1 MKMNNHHIALGKVKA
16 EIVLKNCK
24 MVNVL
29 SHSIENVDIAIND
42 GVIVGIGNYEGKTE
56 IDMKHKY
63 VSPGLIDGHVH
74 IESSMLPPSEFSKII
89 IPKGTTRVIAD
100 PHEIANVLG
109 VKGIGFMFKSSLD
122 TPLNVHIMIPSCV
135 PATLFESNG
144 ASISN
149 EDVYSLKKRDGILG
163 LGEVMDYP
171 SVINASQFMID
182 KLNLMNDMVIDGHA
196 PNVTGKELNS
206 YLLEH
211 IKTDHECTNVAEMNE
226 KLSRGMYIHLREGS
240 VTRNV
245 STLSKGVTVHN
256 SHRLLFCTDD
266 KHSMDIV
273 NEGHINYNLNVA
285 IENGVDPITAIQM
298 ATINIA
304 TCYQINNIGAIA
316 PGYVA
321 DIIAFDSLDKIEPN
335 FVMINGKVVSEN
347 GKINFHTKHYENLH
361 VMNSVKLN
369 PSDINFDLKLK
380 NSLVKVI
387 KLIPN
392 NVTTIKSMRNVLI
405 EDGLYKNNP
414 KDDILK
420 IAVVERHHY
429 TGNVGIGLLEG
440 YGLKNAAVAMSIAHD
455 SHNIITLGDNDVDM
469 LVAVKEIKNMQG
481 GLVLVS
487 KGKVIASLQLQI
499 AGLMT
504 NEPLA
509 NVLIKLEK
517 LEKEAHKLGVNKDV
531 DDPFLS
537 LAFMALPV
545 IPDLKLTDR
554 GLFDVSKFM
563 HVEIEGDN

>member
-1 MKMNNHHIALGKVKA
+1 MKNHQIALGKEKA
-16 EIVLKNCK
+16 TLVLKNCN

-29 SHSIENVDIAIND
+29 NHSLENADIAIND
-42 GVIVGIGNYEGKTE
+42 GIIVGIGNYDGITE
-56 IDMKHKY
+56 IDMKNRY
-63 VSPGLIDGHVH
+63 VAPGLIDGHVH
-74 IESSMLPPSEFSKII
+74 IESSMLSPSEFSKIV

-135 PATLFESNG
+135 PATLFETSG
-144 ASISN
+144 ATISN

-171 SVINASQFMID
+171 SVINADRFMMD
-182 KLNLMNDMVIDGHA
+182 KLKIMEDMIIDGHA
-196 PNVTGKELNS
+196 PNVTGRELNA
-206 YLLEH
+206 YLLGH
-211 IKTDHECTNVAEMNE
+211 IKTDHECTTVDELNE
-226 KLSRGMYIHLREGS
+226 KVSRGMYVHLREGS

-245 STLSKGVTVHN
+245 STLSKGISQYN

-285 IENGVDPITAIQM
+285 IENGIDPITALQM
-298 ATINIA
+298 ATINTA
-304 TCYQINNIGAIA
+304 TCYQINNVGAIA

-321 DIIAFDSLDKIEPN
+321 DIIAFDNIEKIEPD
-335 FVMINGKVVSEN
+335 FVMISGNIVSEKGN
-347 GKINFHTKHYENLH
+347 LDFSTKKYQSLH
-361 VMNSVKLN
+361 VMNSVKIN
-369 PSDINFDLKLK
+369 PKEIDFELKLE

-392 NVTTIKSMRNVLI
+392 NVTTMKMMRNVTI
-405 EDGLYKNNP
+405 DNGIYKNNP
-414 KDDILK
+414 DDDILK

-429 TGNVGIGLLEG
+429 TGNVGLGLLEG
-440 YGLKNAAVAMSIAHD
+440 YGLKNGAVAMSIAHD
-455 SHNIITLGDNDVDM
+455 SHNIITLGDNDDDM
-469 LVAVKEIKNMQG
+469 LLAVKEIKNMQG

-487 KGKVIASLQLQI
+487 EGKIIASLQLQI

-504 NEPLA
+504 NDPLED
-509 NVLIKLEK
+509 VLEK
-517 LEKEAHKLGVNKDV
+517 LKILEKEAHKLGVSNAV

-545 IPDLKLTDR
+545 IPSLKITDQ
-554 GLFDVSKFM
+554 GLFDVDRFM
-563 HVEIEGDN
+563 HVGIEGDD